1 MNNGGGTSVLNPFP
15 PSLDESVGNSP
26 PQSAQYQ
33 YPKIAQ
39 DGPVDRYLQQA
50 PEGQGLNEFFS
61 LFLGNGPDFPL
72 DTPAQNP
79 LKYVPSF
86 CVLRTHLW
94 GFIYFLLFFYR
105 ILIFYSYRLSY
116 ADPNLK
122 EKLLK
127 TPGARKRRQAVK
139 HETAQEEE
147 KLSGLPTE
155 ERAKQ
160 TR

>member
-79 LKYVPSF
+79 LKYVLCS
-86 CVLRTHLW
+86 RTHL
-94 GFIYFLLFFYR
+94 GGVF
-105 ILIFYSYRLSY
+105 
-116 ADPNLK
+116 
-122 EKLLK
+122 
-127 TPGARKRRQAVK
+127 
-139 HETAQEEE
+139 
-147 KLSGLPTE
+147 SGI
-155 ERAKQ
+155 
-160 TR
+160 